1 MGIFVEDWPATFGAP
16 YLVPPDDPGSATA
29 VLIEDGATLSSHT
42 AERAERYDGAIAFVD
57 GVRRGEAYLY
67 QHDPATGAIA
77 RGVAGGHA
85 CGAVISRNGVGAEF
99 DETRIRRLVI
109 WGSGLV
115 GDLPAVAGGW
125 SWQSVSIADP
135 SPDAPLR
142 ELQTRMRQEEGR
154 LAEALCDKRCLVLID
169 GPLNFLRSRDLPVV
183 GYVKTHHRA
192 LLALEH
198 HARIPQLRAGERT
211 SLFRL
216 GEDRYSCYLR
226 LAAPSPTAGPWSGIV
241 RLEIPQSAG
250 LGAAKKV
257 ADLAAGRIPRFAGI
271 PHRDIRAP
279 QNLQP
284 LGALEHR
291 LRHLLVNA
299 GLATR
304 AVREAVARLGGREG

>member
-1 MGIFVEDWPATFGAP
+1 MGIFVEAWPATFGAP

-85 CGAVISRNGVGAEF
+85 CGAVIGRNGVGAEF

-198 HARIPQLRAGERT
+198 HVRFPNFAQVSAHHFSGWGRIGTPATFASPRQARPPARSRESSGSKSRSRPDWGRRRRWQASRRAGFLD
-211 SLFRL
+211 S
-216 GEDRYSCYLR
+216 
-226 LAAPSPTAGPWSGIV
+226 
-241 RLEIPQSAG
+241 
-250 LGAAKKV
+250 
-257 ADLAAGRIPRFAGI
+257 
-271 PHRDIRAP
+271 RAS
-279 QNLQP
+279 
-284 LGALEHR
+284 
-291 LRHLLVNA
+291 
-299 GLATR
+299 
-304 AVREAVARLGGREG
+304 